1 MGICYIF
8 GAGKGLPISFDR
20 NKDDL
25 VIAADAGIK
34 SLETLGL
41 KPDIA
46 VGDFDSLGFVPVC
59 GEIIKH
65 PVMKN
70 DTDMMLAVKT
80 GFERG
85 FKSFMLYGG
94 AGGRPDHTFAN
105 VQTLAYIARRDGIGF
120 LDLCGFTAAVVI
132 NGELR
137 FSERAS
143 GTVSVFALSE
153 TAENVNLSGLLY
165 PLCNASLEN
174 SFPLGVS
181 NEFTG
186 NTASVKIGSGTALII
201 WQGNTELLIPPVSPK
216 GV

>member
-8 GAGKGLPISFDR
+8 GAGEGKPESFSPQ
-20 NKDDL
+20 KDDL

-34 SLETLGL
+34 SLEKLSV

-46 VGDFDSLGFVPVC
+46 VGDFDSLGCIPVC
-59 GEIIKH
+59 DDIIKH

-70 DTDMMLAVKT
+70 DTDMLLAVKT

-85 FKSFMLYGG
+85 FKRFMLYGG

-105 VQTLAYIARRDGIGF
+105 IQTLTYIAERGGIGF
-120 LDLCGFTAAVVI
+120 LDLCGFTAAVI
-132 NGELR
+132 IDGELS
-137 FSERAS
+137 FSKRAR

-153 TAENVNLSGLLY
+153 RAENVTLSGLLY
-165 PLCNASLEN
+165 PLENALLTS

-181 NEFTG
+181 NEFIG
-186 NTASVKIGSGTALII
+186 EPSSVKIGEGTALVI
-201 WQGNTELLIPPVSPK
+201 WQGGLEIIRV
-216 GV
+216 